1 MYLDELC
8 DIINEVSSKYDDAHD
23 NVFEY
28 VKKHYPEMSDAERD
42 GLMLSLRSM
51 DEMAQCFIKFANI
64 VIAEEKR
71 RCPYER

>member
-1 MYLDELC
+1 MYLDNLG
-8 DIINEVSSKYDDAHD
+8 DIVDEFSSKYYDAHD

-28 VKKHYPEMSDAERD
+28 VKKHYHEMSDTELD
-42 GLMLSLRSM
+42 NLMISLRSM

-64 VIAEEKR
+64 VIVEEKR